1 MTLEDRRKRE
11 IETRRESVIN
21 AASRLFYLKGY
32 ESVTVDDIAREAEI
46 SKTTMY
52 SYFKDKESLFFII
65 VNRGIKIFK
74 GMIEKEIQRQQAPG
88 INSKVI
94 KTASSQFLIEY
105 PNYVR
110 AYLYFRSGKFDL
122 LNVNCINP
130 DAKEVLEITKELFNQ
145 VILEK
150 EKGNE
155 NGTLKSDMNPV
166 VMTAFNI
173 LVCEGVLNG
182 IMNVDILLKE
192 ILDDNG
198 ITMQQFQTEA
208 VKLMQRLIISEDNVG
223 YKVNF
228 TSNIVAL
235 AIVTN
240 FMFGAIMALNFCLCE
255 SVCL

>member
-1 MTLEDRRKRE
+1 
-11 IETRRESVIN
+11 
-21 AASRLFYLKGY
+21 
-32 ESVTVDDIAREAEI
+32 VDDIAGEAEI

-52 SYFKDKESLFFII
+52 SYFKDKESLLFVI

-74 GMIEKEIQRQQAPG
+74 NMIEKEVQRQQAPG

-94 KTASSQFLIEY
+94 TIVSSQFLIEY

-110 AYLYFRSGKFDL
+110 AFLYFRSGKFDI
-122 LNVNCINP
+122 LNGNCMNS

-155 NGTLKSDMNPV
+155 NGTIKSDINPV
-166 VMTAFNI
+166 VTTAFNI

-182 IMNVDILLKE
+182 IMNEDPLLRE
-192 ILDDNG
+192 ILDNNE

-208 VKLMQRLIISEDNVG
+208 VKLMQRLIVSEDNVSH
-223 YKVNF
+223 KVNF

-235 AIVTN
+235 AIVTILLFDLFFIYSCHQSN
-240 FMFGAIMALNFCLCE
+240 IGGFYVRRN
-255 SVCL
+255 S